1 MEQTTTRSR
10 VLSILPSGWRVPT
23 PFRRFYAEA
32 AWLQK
37 MLTGEIRPGPRR
49 IRTSI
54 RLGVIAPVG
63 GALIATFPIWPWRGP
78 VLLWVALYGSDSAFT
93 VSGGLMLIAAYA
105 VMLIASVFLAG
116 VLVDFPWLLLPFFAT
131 ATGSI
136 SYAFKKQ
143 GLVGAWSYMTVAF
156 LDTFFLCVFDPQNF
170 GWSVASSFSGAAV
183 GIGVLVAFDTVLWPD
198 PAEPKLLHSLADTLD
213 RQRER
218 LAAIGRAYFY
228 SGAATEW
235 PQPAVV
241 SILPVHLPLLERA
254 KRELKNPQREA
265 ILLAAVTITERLH
278 IEIERL
284 LAIARDNVGREIRAS
299 LRPEIEAVL
308 QAIAAA
314 LQQYAHQAATG
325 LKAADDPAYEVRFR
339 EIRASLDALQTREDL
354 ILNQLRS
361 ADAAAVANVGA
372 FTQSLRRIGERLLNQ
387 PIGYVYG
394 LAFSKERKSAA
405 TGSGAV
411 DRPLRR
417 YCAKLGL
424 AATLGYVV
432 GVASQRS
439 ELSVIVWTAV
449 MAGLPTYG
457 GTLRRMIL
465 RIAGGVIGGLLA
477 LAIIIVVSPNFQSVG
492 AYLLAFFVVL
502 FICAYVGLSSGR
514 LAYAGQQGGTAFVV
528 AYAAL
533 SPSSNFY
540 EPLWRVWGILLGLAI
555 LTLVF
560 LLIAPEYAAKA
571 IAPRLVGL
579 LRSALELVRPAAAVS
594 EERVQEIGM
603 QATLHVRELL
613 EVAEDARMEGRH
625 SRVNPDRVID
635 AAGTLR
641 RIVHRL
647 SWIVTARLL
656 HPQPALPADFQA
668 ARDTCET
675 ALRQYLQSWLE
686 ALEDEHGPD
695 RRRIAEVAA
704 RFTPDH
710 LGVPLE
716 KLYEHL
722 STTGLRELAS
732 WPAAARITL
741 LAEIESY
748 HRLVVLIT
756 ELNQQFAEIPAATR

>member
-1 MEQTTTRSR
+1 
-10 VLSILPSGWRVPT
+10 L
-23 PFRRFYAEA
+23 RRFYAEA
-32 AWLQK
+32 AWLQQ
-37 MLTGEIRPGPRR
+37 LATEELRPRPGR
-49 IRTSI
+49 IRTSV
-54 RLGVIAPVG
+54 RMAFIAAVG
-63 GALIATFPIWPWRGP
+63 IALMAALHVGPGLGP
-78 VLLWVALYGSDSAFT
+78 VLLWIALYGSDSAFT

-116 VLVDFPWLLLPFFAT
+116 VLVDFPWLLLPFLAI

-143 GLVGAWSYMTVAF
+143 GFVGAWSYMLVAF
-156 LDTFFLCVFDPQNF
+156 LDTFYLCVFDPQNF
-170 GWSVASSFSGAAV
+170 GWSVAYSFSGVAV

-284 LAIARDNVGREIRAS
+284 LAIARDNVGRDIRAR

-325 LKAADDPAYEVRFR
+325 LKAVDDPAYEVRFK
-339 EIRASLDALQTREDL
+339 EIGASLDALQTREDL

-372 FTQSLRRIGERLLNQ
+372 FTQSLRRIGERLLNH

-411 DRPLRR
+411 DRPLMR
-417 YCAKLGL
+417 YSAKLGL

-457 GTLRRMIL
+457 ATLRRMIL
-465 RIAGGVIGGLLA
+465 RVAGAVIGGLLA

-492 AYLLAFFVVL
+492 VYLLAFFIVL
-502 FICAYVGLSSGR
+502 FICAYVSLSSGR

-540 EPLWRVWGILLGLAI
+540 EPLWRVWGIFLGLVI

-571 IAPRLVGL
+571 IAPRLAGL
-579 LRSALELVRPAAAVS
+579 LRSALELVRPAAGVS
-594 EERVQEIGM
+594 EERVQEIDM
-603 QATLHVRELL
+603 QATLHMRELL
-613 EVAEDARMEGRH
+613 GVAEDARMEGRH

-647 SWIVTARLL
+647 SYMVTARLL
-656 HPQPALPADFQA
+656 HPQPALPLEFQA
-668 ARDTCET
+668 ARAACET
-675 ALRQYLQSWLE
+675 ALHQYLQSWLE
-686 ALEDEHGPD
+686 VLQDEHGPD
-695 RRRIAEVAA
+695 RLRITEVAA

-710 LGVPLE
+710 LTLPLE
-716 KLYEHL
+716 KLREHL
-722 STTGLRELAS
+722 STSGLRELAS
-732 WPAAARITL
+732 WPSGARSAL

-748 HRLVVLIT
+748 RRLVVLMT
-756 ELNQQFAEIPAATR
+756 ELNQQLAEIPAAVR

>member
-1 MEQTTTRSR
+1 
-10 VLSILPSGWRVPT
+10 
-23 PFRRFYAEA
+23 
-32 AWLQK
+32 
-37 MLTGEIRPGPRR
+37 
-49 IRTSI
+49 
-54 RLGVIAPVG
+54 
-63 GALIATFPIWPWRGP
+63 
-78 VLLWVALYGSDSAFT
+78 
-93 VSGGLMLIAAYA
+93 MLIAAYA
-105 VMLIASVFLAG
+105 VILIASVFLAG
-116 VLVDFPWLLLPFFAT
+116 LLVDFPWLLLPFFT
-131 ATGSI
+131 AAAASI

-143 GLVGAWSYMTVAF
+143 GFVGAWSYIVVAF
-156 LDTFFLCVFDPQNF
+156 LDTFYLCVFDPQNF
-170 GWSVASSFSGAAV
+170 GWSVAYTFSGVAV

-213 RQRER
+213 RQCER
-218 LAAIGRAYFY
+218 LAVIGRAYFY

-254 KRELKNPQREA
+254 QRELKNPQREA
-265 ILLAAVTITERLH
+265 ILLAAVAITERLH

-284 LAIARDNVGREIRAS
+284 LAIARDNVSRDIRAR

-372 FTQSLRRIGERLLNQ
+372 FTQSLRRIGERLLNH

-394 LAFSKERKSAA
+394 LAFSKERKSDA

-411 DRPLRR
+411 DRPLMR
-417 YCAKLGL
+417 YSAKVGL
-424 AATLGYVV
+424 AATLAYVV
-432 GVASQRS
+432 GVASHRS
-439 ELSVIVWTAV
+439 ELGVTVWTAV

-492 AYLLAFFVVL
+492 AYLLAFFTVL
-502 FICAYVGLSSGR
+502 FICAYVSLSSGR
-514 LAYAGQQGGTAFVV
+514 LAYAGQQGGISFVV

-533 SPSSNFY
+533 SPSANFY
-540 EPLWRVWGILLGLAI
+540 EPLWRVWGIFLGLVI

-571 IAPRLVGL
+571 IAPRLAGL

-613 EVAEDARMEGRH
+613 GVAEDARMEGRH

-686 ALEDEHGPD
+686 VLEDEHGPD

-732 WPAAARITL
+732 WPAAARTTL